1 MNSGS
6 GFQQLLYEQYIRM
19 LHLHESYANEE
30 LDHFLR
36 IASAASIENCPRN
49 LTDIHVIDCIGRY
62 EPINSTSIAERMEL
76 SKAGITKISGR
87 LLADGLVERTQM
99 NDNKKEVYFLLT
111 RQGRI
116 LFDLHEKLH
125 DIEAERAFS
134 FLGKYPAE
142 ELHIIQ
148 RFIQDVN
155 IEMESRLGKTD
166 IPEMNE

>member
-1 MNSGS
+1 MESGL
-6 GFQQLLYEQYIRM
+6 GIQQVLYEQYIKL
-19 LHLHESYANEE
+19 LHLHESYAEEE
-30 LDHFLR
+30 LDHFRR
-36 IASAASIENCPRN
+36 IASDASIEKCPRN

-76 SKAGITKISGR
+76 SKAAITKIGSR

-125 DIEAERAFS
+125 DIEAERAFR
-134 FLGKYPAE
+134 FLGKYPTE
-142 ELHIIQ
+142 ELQIIQ
-148 RFIQDVN
+148 RFLQDVN
-155 IEMESRLGKTD
+155 IEMEARLGKANIT
-166 IPEMNE
+166 E